1 MTQEMFV
8 ANAFTS
14 GPFTGNP
21 AAVILLERE
30 LSAETMQAIA
40 EQNNL
45 SETAF
50 VRNTPDADGL
60 LPLRWFTPAREVR
73 LCGHA
78 TLAAGYVLGEVL
90 GFGESLSFST
100 LSGRLDCVR
109 GGGGGGWTLD
119 FPADGA
125 FVAPDVH
132 DIAQQSLGRELGEYQ
147 VYVGT
152 DDAMVVLDSA
162 AEVRD
167 YQPIDTAIAR
177 IPKRGLILTAP
188 GDAGGEFDVVSRCFY
203 PEFGILEDPVTG
215 SAHTLLAPYWAKVL
229 GKPTLRCQQASR
241 RRGVL
246 DVHYDGGERVR
257 LTGSAELYLRG
268 VIELGE

>member
-1 MTQEMFV
+1 MKQEIFV

-21 AAVILLERE
+21 AAVILLERD
-30 LSAETMQAIA
+30 LDATTMQAIA

-50 VRNTPDADGL
+50 VRNERDAEGL

-90 GFGESLSFST
+90 GFGESLAFST
-100 LSGRLDCVR
+100 LSGRLDCVKE
-109 GGGGGGWTLD
+109 GNGWTLD

-132 DIAQQSLGRELGEYQ
+132 DIAQQALGRDLGEYQ

-162 AEVRD
+162 RQVRD
-167 YQPIDTAIAR
+167 YQPIDSAIAR
-177 IPKRGLILTAP
+177 IPKRGLIITA
-188 GDAGGEFDVVSRCFY
+188 AGEADEEFDVVSRCFY
-203 PEFGILEDPVTG
+203 PEYGITEDPVTG
-215 SAHTLLAPYWAKVL
+215 SAHTLLAPYWAKAL
-229 GKPTLRCQQASR
+229 GKSRLRCQQASR
-241 RRGVL
+241 RSGVL
-246 DVHYDGGERVR
+246 DVRYDGGSRVR
-257 LTGSAELYLRG
+257 LTGEAMLYLRG
-268 VIELGE
+268 EIEL